1 MSQGIC
7 LLDEALL
14 LARQEESA
22 LEKGEYEEAIELAQ
36 KRNELTG
43 MAWNSFD
50 KSEKGAYHKRLLEL
64 ANLQTHLTA
73 LASRAHE
80 VLREKLSRSRQ
91 EKRRMRGYQMAV
103 GQALQ

>member
-7 LLDEALL
+7 LLDEALV
-14 LARQEESA
+14 LARQEQDA

-36 KRNELTG
+36 KRNEITG

-50 KSEKGAYHKRLLEL
+50 NSEKEPYRKRLLEL
-64 ANLQTHLTA
+64 TDLQTRLTA

-80 VLREKLSRSRQ
+80 TLRAKLSRSKQ
-91 EKRRMRGYQMAV
+91 EKRRIRGYQIAV

>member
-7 LLDEALL
+7 LLDEALV
-14 LARQEESA
+14 LAHQEKCA
-22 LEKGEYEEAIELAQ
+22 LEKGEYDEAIELAQ
-36 KRNELTG
+36 KRNEITG

-50 KSEKGAYHKRLLEL
+50 NSEKEPYYKRLLEL
-64 ANLQTHLTA
+64 IDLQTHLTA
-73 LASRAHE
+73 IASRAQE
-80 VLREKLSRSRQ
+80 TLREKLSRSRQ